1 MSKPNEAKKTI
12 VPVVGMYLTYESADG
27 ITRPKKPLKVTLVDG
42 ASLKGRRHG
51 SRRTSTVD
59 FKTLKEFRLATPEE
73 IAAYPVD
80 EDGHDIGAPVVS
92 AEAPRPTVAHEPP
105 PPPAP
110 EPAANDTTAAS
121 LAKVF
126 ASTVDTIAKQ
136 HTDQM
141 RAMREEMI
149 ALDRARRED
158 ANAMRETLGA
168 VLKIIQTGKPAAPSP
183 APVPPPAPAPT
194 EPKDSVQ
201 MRKHLLM
208 FESLVPEFVG
218 QCLVSVDMRD
228 PDQRARALEGNE
240 AHKMFVEWCADGKRA
255 DEVPYEHAFYAL
267 MKRIPNAGHR
277 EEVKRNGKV
286 RVLLPWAPKNTRQVE
301 MFPEPP
307 AKPAP
312 TPPAP
317 ARPSLAP
324 LHMTLDTAEV
334 FRVARE
340 RIWANLDRKHT
351 ATIEALL
358 KSGITKE
365 EAVDALKALHAL
377 IGSGVSNYA
386 YTPEEILNPAE
397 FSRLVAYAKGG
408 SK

>member
-80 EDGHDIGAPVVS
+80 EDGHNIGAPVVS

-105 PPPAP
+105 PPAP
-110 EPAANDTTAAS
+110 EPAANDTAAAP

-126 ASTVDTIAKQ
+126 ASALETIVKQ
-136 HTDQM
+136 QQENLESMERRFQQQM
-141 RAMREEMI
+141 DRQDARFMNMLREV
-149 ALDRARRED
+149 ASGNR
-158 ANAMRETLGA
+158 
-168 VLKIIQTGKPAAPSP
+168 QQPAQVPPP
-183 APVPPPAPAPT
+183 APATVPPPAPAPT
-194 EPKDSVQ
+194 DPKDSVQ

-286 RVLLPWAPKNTRQVE
+286 RTILPWAPKNTRQVE

-334 FRVARE
+334 FWVARE
-340 RIWANLDRKHT
+340 RIWANLDRKYT

-386 YTPEEILNPAE
+386 CTPEEILNPAE

-408 SK
+408 GK